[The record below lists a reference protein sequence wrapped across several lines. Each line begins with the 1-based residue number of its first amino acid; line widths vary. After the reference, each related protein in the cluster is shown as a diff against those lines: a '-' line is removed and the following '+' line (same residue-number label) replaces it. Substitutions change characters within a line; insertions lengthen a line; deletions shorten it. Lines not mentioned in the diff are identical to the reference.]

1 MKSRSSSMTTRWFLP
16 VVTLAVVGCGPS
28 SIKPAPDQ
36 GPGNQGD
43 LAISG
48 GSDGSVPSDSG
59 VPDDGGTPGA
69 DMTPIGPG
77 LPDVTQYVNP
87 FIGTANALN
96 VDNPVGGG
104 AGGSD
109 FPGATVP
116 WGMVAYS
123 PDTPGGSPSGYI
135 YGATSI
141 SGFSMTHF
149 SGAGCANGGDL
160 PLLALVDPTVTSFNF
175 THAMEHAAP
184 GYYDVTSDANV
195 RVELTATARTGM
207 ARITFPPN
215 SNGTIVLD
223 TTRSQTQTGITDNKL
238 IVATTNDGIT
248 GYSQAGKFCGGGT
261 YRIYFTMSFDR
272 PWKTSTT
279 TGGKAV
285 LGFDTSTTQV
295 VNVKIGLSYT
305 SQPNA
310 TTNLTAENPG
320 FDFDAIRA
328 AAKTAWNTRLN
339 AIQVTGGTADNNTKF
354 YTALYHSLLHP
365 NVYSDVNG
373 DYMTFDGA
381 QDEVAAGHVQYAN
394 FSGWDIYRSQVQL
407 AALLFPDVWSDV
419 VQSLVNDAQ
428 QCGAFPKWSQNNVE
442 DNVMAGDPG
451 ALIVANSWA
460 FGATNFDIPG
470 AVAIMRK
477 QTLDPTTTCKNTNE
491 LPDLSDYMGHG
502 YTPYD
507 APNYWSASDTLEYGV
522 RDAAVARFAAANG
535 DPDLARITTGRSAYW
550 RNMVDTAVTPNALI
564 EPRHGDGTFLSPP
577 LAANAGFNNG
587 FTEASAEQYSW
598 YVPHDLRSLF
608 DTYGGNSAVV
618 SRLDT
623 FFTSINAGGSSA
635 YCYIGN
641 EPDFSAPFMYDW
653 AGAPWRTQQIVNR
666 SLTEAFTALP
676 SGMAGND
683 DLGAMSS
690 LIVWFMMGVYPEVPG
705 VGGLAIAS
713 PSFPGITLNLGN
725 GKKFAITSTGGG
737 ANSFYVQSAKLN
749 GAATTSLWL
758 PVATVL
764 AGGSLDFALGSSA
777 STWGGGV
784 ADAPPSF
791 GPGNFSSPAAAYNQR
806 GVSTDGVA
814 SLVNF
819 DGVGFSYSSGQMTS
833 AGVGATSFSYTKVTP
848 NVTFPMAVGSTL
860 DNFIVSGQTLTF
872 TTTQKGGSLAWL
884 GASVEGSSSGSGTI
898 TYSDGTTAAFTLGLT
913 DWTIG
918 GNPTGTPSYGNQI
931 AVPMTAR
938 NAGTTQ
944 QAVSTFLFY
953 ASTPLDATRTIASV
967 TMPAQSSGG
976 GQMHVFSYVLMP

>member
-1 MKSRSSSMTTRWFLP
+1 MKSRSSSVKLRWFLP
-16 VVTLAVVGCGPS
+16 VVTLAAVGCGPS
-28 SIKPAPDQ
+28 SSNPTTDM
-36 GPGNQGD
+36 GPGNSGD
-43 LAISG
+43 LATH
-48 GSDGSVPSDSG
+48 SDGAA
-59 VPDDGGTPGA
+59 PDDLAQAGDAGPVGP
-69 DMTPIGPG
+69 DMVVAPG

-87 FIGTANALN
+87 FIGTADALN

-109 FPGATVP
+109 FPGASVP
-116 WGMVAYS
+116 WGMVAFS

-135 YGATSI
+135 YSAASI
-141 SGFSMTHF
+141 SAFSLTHF

-160 PLLALVDPTVTSFNF
+160 PMLALVDPTVTSFNF
-175 THAMEHAAP
+175 SKAKEHASP
-184 GYYDVTSDANV
+184 GYYDVTSDVNV
-195 RVELTATARTGM
+195 RVELTATPRTGM
-207 ARITFPPN
+207 ARVTFPPN
-215 SNGTIVLD
+215 SNGTITLD
-223 TTRSQTQTGITDNKL
+223 ITRSQAQSTITGGSMTA
-238 IVATTNDGIT
+238 ATTNDGLT
-248 GYSQAGKFCGGGT
+248 GFTQAGNFCGGGKFP
-261 YRIYFTMSFDR
+261 IYFTIKFDR
-272 PWKTSTT
+272 PFKSTSTV

-285 LGFDTSTTQV
+285 LAFDTSTTQV

-305 SQPNA
+305 NQNNA
-310 TTNLTAENPG
+310 AANLTAENPG
-320 FDFDAIRA
+320 FDFDGIHA

-365 NVYSDVNG
+365 NVYSDVTG
-373 DYMTFDGA
+373 DYMGFDS
-381 QDEVAAGHVQYAN
+381 VQHLVSTGRTQYSN

-407 AALLFPDVWSDV
+407 VSLLFPDIWSDV

-442 DNVMAGDPG
+442 DFVMAGDPG

-470 AVAIMRK
+470 ALTIMRN
-477 QTLDPTTTCKNTNE
+477 QTLDPTTTCKGYNE
-491 LPDLSDYMGHG
+491 LPDLSDYIGHG

-550 RNMVDTAVTPNALI
+550 RNIVDTATTPNALM
-564 EPRHGDGTFLSPP
+564 EPRHGDGTFLNPP

-587 FTEASAEQYSW
+587 FTEASVEQYGW
-598 YVPHDLRSLF
+598 YAPHDLRGLF
-608 DTYGGNSAVV
+608 DMYGGNSAVV
-618 SRLDT
+618 PRLDT
-623 FFTSINAGGSSA
+623 FFTSINAGGTSA

-713 PSFPGITLNLGN
+713 PSFPGITVNLGN
-725 GKKFAITSTGGG
+725 GKKFAFTSSGSGY
-737 ANSFYVQSAKLN
+737 YVQSAKLN
-749 GAATTSLWL
+749 GSATTSLWL

-764 AGGSLDFALGSSA
+764 AGGSLDFVLGSAA

-791 GPGNFSSPAAAYNQR
+791 GPGNFTSPATAYNHR
-806 GVSTDGVA
+806 GVSVDGAV
-814 SLVNF
+814 STVNF
-819 DGVGFSYSSGQMTS
+819 DGVGYSYSSGQMTA
-833 AGVGATSFSYTKVTP
+833 AGVGATSFVYSKVTP
-848 NVTFPMAVGSTL
+848 NITFPMAVGSTL
-860 DNFIVSGQTLTF
+860 DNFVISGQTLSF
-872 TTTQKGGSLAWL
+872 TTAQKGGSIAWL
-884 GASVEGSSSGSGTI
+884 GSSVEGSTSGTGTI
-898 TYSDGTTAAFTLGLT
+898 KYTDGTTAAFTLGFT

-918 GNPTGTPSYGNQI
+918 GNSMGAPVYGNQI
-931 AVPMTAR
+931 AVTMSAR
-938 NAGTTQ
+938 NAGAQ
-944 QAVSTFLFY
+944 QQNVSTFLFY
-953 ASTPLDATRTIASV
+953 ASTPLDSTKTVASV
-967 TMPAQSSGG
+967 TMPQQSSSGG
-976 GQMHVFSYVLMP
+976 LMHVFSYVLTP